1 MSNGEVKILGTGSSV
16 PERIITNFDLEKMVD
31 TSDEWITTRTGI
43 KERRIAQEEE
53 STSTFALLAAQRAL
67 QAAQVSPEELDL
79 IIVATV
85 TPDMLFPATAC
96 LLQRE
101 LKAHKAASFDL
112 EAGCT
117 GFVYALSLAEKYLRG
132 GGGEKA
138 LVVGAETL
146 SKILDWEDRS
156 TCVLFGDG
164 AGAAVLGLSEEEGII
179 ATYLG
184 SDGGGAHLLELPAG
198 CSRMPA
204 SLDTVNSR
212 LHYIKMNGNE
222 VFKFAVKIME
232 EASLEVIKRGQVE
245 IDEVSLFIPHQAN
258 IRIINSAAKRLG
270 IPEEKVFVNVH
281 KYGNT
286 SSASVPLALDEAYRE
301 GKIKRSDLV
310 LLVGFGAGL
319 TWGSALIRW

>member
-179 ATYLG
+179 ATTWAL
-184 SDGGGAHLLELPAG
+184 
-198 CSRMPA
+198 
-204 SLDTVNSR
+204 
-212 LHYIKMNGNE
+212 
-222 VFKFAVKIME
+222 ME
-232 EASLEVIKRGQVE
+232 EELIFWNSPPVVLECQ
-245 IDEVSLFIPHQAN
+245 LLWIP
-258 IRIINSAAKRLG
+258 
-270 IPEEKVFVNVH
+270 
-281 KYGNT
+281 
-286 SSASVPLALDEAYRE
+286 
-301 GKIKRSDLV
+301 
-310 LLVGFGAGL
+310 
-319 TWGSALIRW
+319 LIADCTI

>member
-1 MSNGEVKILGTGSSV
+1 LSNGEVKILGTGSSV

-101 LKAHKAASFDL
+101 LKARKAASFDL

-132 GGGEKA
+132 GEGEKA

>member
-1 MSNGEVKILGTGSSV
+1 LSNGEVKILGTGSSV

>member
-1 MSNGEVKILGTGSSV
+1 MRESKVKILGTGSSV
-16 PERIITNFDLEKMVD
+16 PERVITNFDLEKMVD

-43 KERRIAQEEE
+43 KQRRIAGEGE

-79 IIVATV
+79 IVVATV
-85 TPDMLFPATAC
+85 TPDMLFPATSC

-101 LKAHKAASFDL
+101 LKASKAASCDL

-146 SKILDWEDRS
+146 SKILDWQDRS

-164 AGAAVLGLSEEEGII
+164 AGAAVLGLSEEEGIL

-204 SLDTVNSR
+204 SLDTVNNR

-232 EASLEVIKRGQVE
+232 EASLEVIKRGNVE

-258 IRIINSAAKRLG
+258 IRIINSAAKRLS

-286 SSASVPLALDEAYRE
+286 SSASIPLALDEACRE
-301 GKIKRSDLV
+301 GKIKRGDLV

>member
-1 MSNGEVKILGTGSSV
+1 MEKFFAKVSGVGSCVPDKVLSNQ
-16 PERIITNFDLEKMVD
+16 DLEKMVD

-43 KERRIAQEEE
+43 KERRIASPQET
-53 STSTFALLAAQRAL
+53 TSALALEAARRAL
-67 QAAQVSPEELDL
+67 QMAQVDPRELDL
-79 IIVATV
+79 IVVATV
-85 TPDMLFPATAC
+85 TPDMFFPATAC

-101 LKAHKAASFDL
+101 LGAPQAACFDL

-117 GFVYALSLAEKYLRG
+117 GFVYALVVAEKYLIG

-146 SKILDWEDRS
+146 SKIVDWEDRA

-164 AGAAVLGLSEEEGII
+164 AGACVLEKTDRPGLI
-179 ATYLG
+179 ASYLG

-198 CSRMPA
+198 GSRIPA
-204 SLDTVNSR
+204 SRESVEKR

-222 VFKFAVKIME
+222 VFKFAVRIME
-232 EASLEVIKRGQVE
+232 EASREVTKRAGVGLE
-245 IDEVSLFIPHQAN
+245 EVALFVPHQAN
-258 IRIINSAAKRLG
+258 IRIIDSAARRLK
-270 IPEEKVFVNVH
+270 IPQEKIFVNVH

-286 SSASVPLALDEAYRE
+286 SSASIPIALDEAYRE
-301 GKIKRSDLV
+301 GKIKEGDLV